1 MEGRFWLRR
10 AAMGPQ
16 AMVPIDADRYAA
28 LCRARTTF
36 IDAGAF
42 EQRYEI
48 LLGNHLALEQ
58 FCAEWSLRGEVEMDH
73 RYETGAR
80 VILEAN
86 RHVMNL
92 LSAARSYADH
102 VVRDFDHLGLSPAF
116 KDQAE
121 TLMSEAYD
129 RSLPYRIVCAL
140 RNYVQHR
147 ATPVHGTTSHM
158 KSKCWADALSIY
170 CDRKM
175 LKEEGKFKAS
185 VLAEMEDLTDLKLVA
200 REYMHGVSGVHV
212 ELRKRVDG
220 HCREARRLHE
230 EAIAEFVAAQG
241 EPEPGT
247 PGIGLTVCREVEGKF
262 IDAHPILLAWDDVR
276 RLLAGKNR
284 YAYKL

>member
-1 MEGRFWLRR
+1 
-10 AAMGPQ
+10 
-16 AMVPIDADRYAA
+16 MVSIDADRHRA
-28 LCRARTTF
+28 LCQARSTF
-36 IDAGAF
+36 VDAGAF

-58 FCAEWSLRGEVEMDH
+58 FCAEWSLRREVEMDH

-102 VVRDFDHLGLSPAF
+102 VVRDFKHLGLSPAF
-116 KDQAE
+116 QEQAE
-121 TLMSEAYD
+121 ALMSEAYD
-129 RSLPYRIVCAL
+129 RSLSYRVMCAL

-147 ATPVHGTTSHM
+147 ATPVHGMTSGK
-158 KSKCWADALSIY
+158 KSGCWADMLVIY
-170 CDRKM
+170 CQKKT

-185 VLAEMEDLTDLKLVA
+185 VLAEMEDQVDLRLVA
-200 REYMHGVSGVHV
+200 REYMRGVSSVHV
-212 ELRKRVDG
+212 ELRKRVDE

-230 EAIAEFVAAQG
+230 EAIAEFVAAQR
-241 EPEPGT
+241 EPELGT

-262 IDAHPILLAWDDVR
+262 VDVHPILLAWDDVR
-276 RLLAGKNR
+276 VLLAGKNR
-284 YAYKL
+284 YAFKL